1 MKLPWNK
8 GKEVAVAKPAQK
20 PLVTV
25 FAERYHVEPTRLL
38 STLKMT
44 VFKPSKNTD
53 PEVTNEQMMALL
65 VVANEHGLNPFT
77 REIYAFPQNGGIV
90 PIVSIDGWIRIINS
104 HPQFD
109 GQELIDNFDDNGNLE
124 SVTCKIYRKDRKH
137 PTVITEWLS
146 ECQKPTE
153 PWRKWPA
160 RMLRHKAMIQCAR
173 YAFGFAGIYD
183 PDEADRIAEGDTE
196 AQPSRVEKAMAGL
209 PDYPDNK
216 FQQGLP
222 SWEKLIKDK
231 SKTAADII
239 STIESKYTL
248 SPEQK
253 NQIENLEAIEGE
265 VITESTT
272 EEN

>member
-1 MKLPWNK
+1 MKMPWNK
-8 GKEVAVAKPAQK
+8 GKEVAVAKPVQK

-25 FAERYHVEPTRLL
+25 FAERFHVEPNRLM

-44 VFKPSKNTD
+44 AFKPRKATD

-77 REIYAFPQNGGIV
+77 KEIYAFPSNGGIV

-104 HPQFD
+104 HKQFD
-109 GQELIDNFDDNGNLE
+109 GMKFTDELDMNDKLIA
-124 SVTCKIYRKDRKH
+124 VTCQIYRKDRQF
-137 PTVITEWLS
+137 PIEVTEYMV
-146 ECQKPTE
+146 ECKKDTG
-153 PWRKWPA
+153 PWNKWPA
-160 RMLRHKAMIQCAR
+160 RMLRHKATTQCAR

-183 PDEADRIAEGDTE
+183 PDEADRIDEATE
-196 AQPSRVEKAMAGL
+196 AQPSRVEKALAGL
-209 PDYPDNK
+209 PDYPGNK

-222 SWEKLIKDK
+222 SWAKLIESK

-239 STIESKYTL
+239 STVESKYTL

-253 NQIENLEAIEGE
+253 KEIEDLEAIEGE
-265 VITESTT
+265 IITESST